1 MMKTIMY
8 GIAVVLVLLFAGSLI
23 TMTVWP
29 IGGHMLWMMGMM
41 PFSWG
46 FMLLV
51 PLLFLTLLAAGL
63 YYLFTGFSR
72 TGRFLTGER
81 EDALEILK
89 KRYAKGE
96 LTTEQYLKMKEEL
109 K

>member
-8 GIAVVLVLLFAGSLI
+8 GFAVVFVLLFVGSLI
-23 TMTVWP
+23 TITVWP
-29 IGGHMLWMMGMM
+29 GGGHMLWMMGMM

-46 FMLLV
+46 FMFLV
-51 PLLFLTLLAAGL
+51 PLFFLILLALGL
-63 YYLFTGFSR
+63 YYLFTSLSR
-72 TGRFLTGER
+72 TGRFFFGER

-89 KRYAKGE
+89 RRYAKGE